1 MKGRNIQMDTLTKT
15 QLARQ
20 DFVDNAIYDLLQ
32 EINPSKEKID
42 WDIEVIGEIRDIIQ
56 FYLWIVLPLLMQCL
70 SIHILTKKTMKAIE
84 YDKPNI

>member
-1 MKGRNIQMDTLTKT
+1 MDTLTKT

-56 FYLWIVLPLLMQCL
+56 FYFVDRFAFTDAMSFYPYIDEKNNE
-70 SIHILTKKTMKAIE
+70 SDRI
-84 YDKPNI
+84 